1 MNYECPLYNPDRL
14 CYDERQAGSKNAV
27 NKQYFR
33 AQTCIIERMDEMAA
47 AFFSEFLVELIKL
60 VVLGVVA
67 VAAIFCGK
75 KLRDRKDAK

>member
-1 MNYECPLYNPDRL
+1 MKRCQHAVFPDAETQI
-14 CYDERQAGSKNAV
+14 CMKKG
-27 NKQYFR
+27 
-33 AQTCIIERMDEMAA
+33 MDEMAA

-75 KLRDRKDAK
+75 KLRDRKDAKISK

>member
-1 MNYECPLYNPDRL
+1 
-14 CYDERQAGSKNAV
+14 
-27 NKQYFR
+27 
-33 AQTCIIERMDEMAA
+33 MAA

-75 KLRDRKDAK
+75 KLRDMQGRQNKLLLEE